1 MRTLIDDLP
10 SCLLGKVF
18 SYVGVRRQDVIAVL
32 TVCKRWYQAARQ
44 DCPAW
49 WDTLLLDW
57 RKLGPAL
64 EEGGHVA
71 RSGFLAGFAQRAGK
85 LRRLALM
92 AGEGQLRED
101 VPQLL
106 GMLVHGAGTGAPLLA
121 SLHLNMLFSQPGR
134 LEACC
139 LVRTR
144 VAVQRPG
151 ITRSARADC
160 VCACCVLRSVR
171 KRLGYARALHGWI
184 PACFTV
190 PFALCL
196 PPWLCEWDALGAA
209 AGHWA
214 TNKPTQAETRL
225 PPHAR

>member
-1 MRTLIDDLP
+1 MRPVIDDLP
-10 SCLLGKVF
+10 SCLLGQVF
-18 SYVGVRRQDVIAVL
+18 FQVGMRRQDVIAVL

-64 EEGGHVA
+64 EEGKDVA

-92 AGEGQLRED
+92 AREGQLGEE

-106 GMLVHGAGTGAPLLA
+106 GMLAHATGTGAPLLA

-139 LVRTR
+139 MVRRLVVVRGR
-144 VAVQRPG
+144 R
-151 ITRSARADC
+151 RERRATF
-160 VCACCVLRSVR
+160 A
-171 KRLGYARALHGWI
+171 ALA
-184 PACFTV
+184 PLEA
-190 PFALCL
+190 AQQ
-196 PPWLCEWDALGAA
+196 PWAA
-209 AGHWA
+209 
-214 TNKPTQAETRL
+214 QS
-225 PPHAR
+225 